1 MKKKILSILPV
12 LVLALALAGGCMTA
26 KQSPED
32 SRDAGKQQEVKEEN
46 SKDLPADQQE
56 EGQKENEEERGGV
69 IGVILSGDET
79 ESATL
84 AQIDGIRAA
93 ADSVKLSENE
103 IVWKERVAADEC
115 EDVVR
120 ELVKNG
126 CELVIAS
133 SSRYEEAI
141 KNMAEK
147 YPEVLFAETGI
158 QVNEKENLPNL
169 YGAQMNTYE
178 ADYVAGVAAGM
189 KLKQLAKEEMLSEKN
204 YDTKGNVKIG
214 YVAAENTGRVKAG
227 IYAYFEGVRK
237 IYPDTAMQVEYT
249 GEWSNSDA
257 EATAAGDLIREGCV
271 ILASNTD
278 LDATM
283 QMAEDANQSGKCVYA
298 VGRNTD
304 MRNTAEHAVLTSV
317 ENVWSVYYTRLF
329 KVKLNDGKLSQN
341 WNGGYAKSAV
351 KITALGENTAPGTLQ
366 KVRRLQ
372 KELKSGEKK
381 ITGFSIQTLE
391 RITESE
397 KNNIE

>member
-1 MKKKILSILPV
+1 MKKKVLSVLLV
-12 LVLALALAGGCMTA
+12 LVLALALAGGCKTA
-26 KQSPED
+26 KESQND
-32 SRDAGKQQEVKEEN
+32 SKDVIKEQETKEEN
-46 SKDLPADQQE
+46 TKELPAE
-56 EGQKENEEERGGV
+56 QKEEAQDNDEAHGGG

-93 ADSVKLSENE
+93 ADCVQIPEDE
-103 IVWKERVAADEC
+103 IVWKERVAEDEC
-115 EDVVR
+115 EDVVQD
-120 ELVKNG
+120 LVKNG
-126 CELVIAS
+126 CELVIAA
-133 SSRYEEAI
+133 SSRYEETI
-141 KNMAEK
+141 KNMAGK
-147 YPEVLFAETGI
+147 YPEVLFAGADI
-158 QVNEKENLPNL
+158 QVSVPEELANL
-169 YGAQMNTYE
+169 YGAQMHTYE

-189 KLKQLAKEEMLSEKN
+189 KIKQLTKEETLSEKN
-204 YDTKGNVKIG
+204 YDAAGNVKIG
-214 YVAAENTGRVKAG
+214 YVAAKNTGSVKAG

-237 IYPDTAMQVEYT
+237 ICPDTVMQVEYT

-304 MRNTAEHAVLTSV
+304 MRKTAEHAVLTSV
-317 ENVWSVYYTRLF
+317 ENVWSVYYTKLF
-329 KVKLNDGKLSQN
+329 ELKLNDENLSQN
-341 WNGGYAKSAV
+341 WIGDYTESAV
-351 KITALGENTAPGTLQ
+351 KITALGENAAPGTLE

-372 KELKSGEKK
+372 KKLKSGENK
-381 ITGFSIQTLE
+381 ITAFSIQTLE

-397 KNNIE
+397 KNNID